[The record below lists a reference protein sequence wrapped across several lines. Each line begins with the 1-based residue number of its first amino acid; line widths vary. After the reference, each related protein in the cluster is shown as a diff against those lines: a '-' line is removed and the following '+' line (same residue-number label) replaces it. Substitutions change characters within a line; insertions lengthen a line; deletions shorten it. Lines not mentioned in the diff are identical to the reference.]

1 MYYHAEYDSCAGE
14 FRRTGFDPE
23 LEYML
28 KLAQQQSQEDED
40 KVQQERNTTEA
51 EPRNTSDAAS
61 NAEPTNHTSAEFG
74 APLAAWNE
82 PMNTTEAYVH
92 LGAAGVV
99 KGEVPVIKP
108 GGGGDGQKQ
117 EFSGFAYILDEK
129 TRPNVPPLLITNLT
143 ISEISGVSLRGNTS
157 DFLRTGS
164 AELLGNTTD
173 ITNVT
178 EAEAKHNGVG
188 GQMGGKDDLAADAAP
203 ERSSDMRYIHACTS
217 VILGSS
223 THVLLSFCFY
233 AQTHSRMHVTY
244 AHSTRKAHTSVI
256 S

>member
-1 MYYHAEYDSCAGE
+1 LYLRIFEFKPIYYIVYYHAKYESCAGE

-28 KLAQQQSQEDED
+28 KLAQQRSQEDED

-51 EPRNTSDAAS
+51 QPRNTSDAAS
-61 NAEPTNHTSAEFG
+61 NTTEAEPTNHTSAELG

-82 PMNTTEAYVH
+82 PMNTTESHVH
-92 LGAAGVV
+92 SGAAGVV
-99 KGEVPVIKP
+99 KGEVSVIKP
-108 GGGGDGQKQ
+108 GGGDGQKQ
-117 EFSGFAYILDEK
+117 EFSGFAYIIDEK
-129 TRPNVPPLLITNLT
+129 TRPDVPPLLITNLT
-143 ISEISGVSLRGNTS
+143 ISEISGVSLLGNTS

-178 EAEAKHNGVG
+178 EAEVKHNGVV
-188 GQMGGKDDLAADAAP
+188 GQMGGKDDLSADAAP

-217 VILGSS
+217 VIL
-223 THVLLSFCFY
+223 F
-233 AQTHSRMHVTY
+233 
-244 AHSTRKAHTSVI
+244 
-256 S
+256 

>member
-1 MYYHAEYDSCAGE
+1 
-14 FRRTGFDPE
+14 
-23 LEYML
+23 
-28 KLAQQQSQEDED
+28 
-40 KVQQERNTTEA
+40 
-51 EPRNTSDAAS
+51 
-61 NAEPTNHTSAEFG
+61 
-74 APLAAWNE
+74 
-82 PMNTTEAYVH
+82 MNTTEAYVH
-92 LGAAGVV
+92 SGAAGVV

-143 ISEISGVSLRGNTS
+143 ISEISGVSLLGNTS

-178 EAEAKHNGVG
+178 EAEVKHNGVV

-217 VILGSS
+217 VILFLCTH
-223 THVLLSFCFY
+223 THVC
-233 AQTHSRMHVTY
+233 
-244 AHSTRKAHTSVI
+244 I
-256 S
+256 

>member
-1 MYYHAEYDSCAGE
+1 MSFQTHLLHCVLSCKYDSCAGE

-23 LEYML
+23 LEYMV
-28 KLAQQQSQEDED
+28 KLAQQRSQEDED
-40 KVQQERNTTEA
+40 TVQQERNTTEA

-92 LGAAGVV
+92 SGAAGVV

-108 GGGGDGQKQ
+108 GGGDGQKQ

-129 TRPNVPPLLITNLT
+129 TRPDVPPLLITNLT
-143 ISEISGVSLRGNTS
+143 ISEISGVSLLGNTS

-178 EAEAKHNGVG
+178 EAEVKHNGVV

-217 VILGSS
+217 VILFLCTH
-223 THVLLSFCFY
+223 THVC
-233 AQTHSRMHVTY
+233 
-244 AHSTRKAHTSVI
+244 I
-256 S
+256 